1 MGRNARESV
10 DVGGCNGGVK
20 SLLSLLLC
28 VEAVTLMAVFYAP

>member
-10 DVGGCNGGVK
+10 DVRGCNGGVK
-20 SLLSLLLC
+20 SLLLC